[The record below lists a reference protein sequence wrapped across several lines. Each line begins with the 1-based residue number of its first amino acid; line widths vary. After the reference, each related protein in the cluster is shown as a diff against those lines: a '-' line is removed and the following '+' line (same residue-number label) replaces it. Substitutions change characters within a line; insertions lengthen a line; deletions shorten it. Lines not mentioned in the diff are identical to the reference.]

1 MKDLR
6 KDRNKILRSFRL
18 SKIVLVFFWE
28 LPWLVVRGL
37 VWVLDRSVES
47 RNLRVFFKARQ
58 SLPHVTAIV
67 EQPAAKITAKVR
79 TKKGRPPIFQPP
91 STTSDQPSRQQSI
104 RPPPEIL
111 SIELLLTN
119 KKVSSDTERPAIQLL
134 VWGCWEEKRDR
145 RRKTRTGPTNR
156 HQLHYTTPRNPTN
169 DPVLFKN
176 DTHDILQTY
185 DHEFTSLI
193 IARSMLP
200 RGSRVFLRFS
210 NWPPRGNLEL
220 ERPLILSNYNAR
232 SHNGPINA
240 KTAQGSGGGTD

>member
-1 MKDLR
+1 M
-6 KDRNKILRSFRL
+6 
-18 SKIVLVFFWE
+18 
-28 LPWLVVRGL
+28 PWLVVRGL

-67 EQPAAKITAKVR
+67 EQPAAKITAEVR

-104 RPPPEIL
+104 RPRPEIL
-111 SIELLLTN
+111 SIKLLLTDKRYLRILN
-119 KKVSSDTERPAIQLL
+119 DQQYNCLSG
-134 VWGCWEEKRDR
+134 GCWEEKRDR